1 MRHTK
6 FAFIELRKLVLVLSF
21 FTVGMLVGYGQTE
34 PWIAELQAK
43 REETDKEFANP
54 ETSILPE
61 SEVESFKGL
70 HYFEINP
77 QFRVKAKFKRIKN
90 GTEFK
95 MKTTTTRLPV
105 YKPFGIISFKLKGTK
120 YRLTVYQ
127 NIELSKKEGYEDYLF
142 LPFTDLT
149 NGDTSYGGGR
159 YIDLKTG
166 DLKKLII
173 DFNAA
178 YNPYCAY
185 NSKFSCP
192 IPPTENHL
200 EILIEAGVQKYHD

>member
-1 MRHTK
+1 MRKTK
-6 FAFIELRKLVLVLSF
+6 FAFKGTWKVFLVLLFCAVEMGF
-21 FTVGMLVGYGQTE
+21 GYAQTE
-34 PWIAELQAK
+34 PWMDELQTK
-43 REETDKEFANP
+43 REETDKEFSNP

-70 HYFEINP
+70 HYFDIKSEY
-77 QFRVKAKFKRIKN
+77 RVKAKFKRIKN

-105 YKPFGIISFKLKGTK
+105 YKPYGVISFKLNGAK

-149 NGDTSYGGGR
+149 NGETTYGGGR
-159 YIDLKTG
+159 YIDLKMG

-192 IPPTENHL
+192 IPPSENHL
-200 EILIEAGVQKYHD
+200 EIAIEAGVQKYHD